1 MLTEKVK
8 STLQDA
14 AKKLTGI
21 KKRAFMAQVTQD
33 YFERWSRKAETYLG
47 WSRQAV
53 GLGLKELQT
62 GIVCLDNYA
71 ARGRKRTEENLP
83 NLEEDIRSLVDS
95 QSQADPSFQST
106 FCYARISARAVREA
120 LIGQK
125 GDQDYELPTR
135 QTIGDILNRNGYR
148 LKKHK
153 KLNL

>member
-33 YFERWSRKAETYLG
+33 YFDGSARKAETYLG

-71 ARGRKRTEENLP
+71 ARGRKKTENNLP
-83 NLEEDIRSLVDS
+83 SLEEDILSLVDS
-95 QSQADPSFQST
+95 QSQADPSSQST
-106 FCYARISARAVREA
+106 FCYARIGARAVREA
-120 LIGQK
+120 LIEQK
-125 GDQDYELPTR
+125 GYQDDELPTR

-148 LKKHK
+148 LKKRK
-153 KLNL
+153 KPNL